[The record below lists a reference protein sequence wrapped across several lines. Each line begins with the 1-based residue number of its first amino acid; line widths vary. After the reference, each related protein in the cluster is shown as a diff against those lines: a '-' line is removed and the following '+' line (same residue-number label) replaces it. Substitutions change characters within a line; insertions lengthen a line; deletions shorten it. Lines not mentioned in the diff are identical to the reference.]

1 VDYIK
6 SLFKPG
12 FLKKNIEFFKGKSL
26 FISVP
31 LTIIFM
37 SFLIYGFAVWINLF
51 IIIYD
56 NGFSFYQILDI
67 AAGQWAEFM
76 TSYTPQWAKS
86 WSSWPSI
93 ILNSL
98 WVTFVG
104 FLPTI
109 LVLIWGAIIL
119 IYAAA
124 YFLGFI
130 GNFLII
136 FKRWILNQ

>member
-1 VDYIK
+1 
-6 SLFKPG
+6 
-12 FLKKNIEFFKGKSL
+12 
-26 FISVP
+26 
-31 LTIIFM
+31 M

-86 WSSWPSI
+86 LSSWPSI
-93 ILNSL
+93 ILNLL